1 MSEHRLYRPSVGLL
15 SSVLAV
21 ILASCA
27 SVAAPLP
34 QPLTA
39 SATSQAS
46 ASPASENTVTRP
58 PTLSPTLNA
67 SPTLVTT
74 STPTPTSTIT
84 PTPTITLTPTPDT
97 RPLPDYW
104 RSWPVIP
111 TVSGRLKEIYLKGQ
125 ALGNDPKSFTRIGDC
140 QSIPEVFLGIYDTDR
155 YWLGEN
161 YQYLQ
166 TTIDRFSGAF
176 GRENITAKDGF
187 GVNSVFTPLMADPA
201 LCSSDETPLDCEYRL
216 HKPIVAFVSMGTNW
230 APGSSARFEEYLR
243 KIVDFC
249 LEHGIIPVLM
259 TKADNIEQDYLL
271 NESIAQV
278 AYDYDVPLLN
288 TWAAVQYL
296 PNKGLEADGIYLTP
310 AAWDERAF
318 TALITLDA
326 VWTQLQAWDAP

>member
-1 MSEHRLYRPSVGLL
+1 
-15 SSVLAV
+15 
-21 ILASCA
+21 
-27 SVAAPLP
+27 
-34 QPLTA
+34 
-39 SATSQAS
+39 
-46 ASPASENTVTRP
+46 
-58 PTLSPTLNA
+58 
-67 SPTLVTT
+67 
-74 STPTPTSTIT
+74 
-84 PTPTITLTPTPDT
+84 
-97 RPLPDYW
+97 
-104 RSWPVIP
+104 
-111 TVSGRLKEIYLKGQ
+111 VSGRLKEIYLKGQ